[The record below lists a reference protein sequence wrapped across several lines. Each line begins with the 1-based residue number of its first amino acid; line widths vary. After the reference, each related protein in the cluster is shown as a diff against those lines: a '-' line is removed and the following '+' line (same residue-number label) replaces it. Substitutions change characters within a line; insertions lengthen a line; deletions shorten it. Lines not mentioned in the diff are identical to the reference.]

1 MGVTYQRDSSLR
13 FAVFR
18 MTCGG
23 VGEGSGE
30 GGVLRRRDSS
40 SRSLLRMTC
49 GRESPPSPVFTR
61 AGSNLP
67 PSMGKGEEGMG
78 S

>member
-23 VGEGSGE
+23 VGGGSGS
-30 GGVLRRRDSS
+30 GGVHPQIP
-40 SRSLLRMTC
+40 RSLLDE
-49 GRESPPSPVFTR
+49 GR
-61 AGSNLP
+61 L
-67 PSMGKGEEGMG
+67 
-78 S
+78 